1 MSELA
6 QKLGLRW
13 VDIAA
18 VNTLEDMD
26 PIIVGQKLVTPAQGL
41 AR

>member
-18 VNTLEDMD
+18 VNKLEAMD
-26 PIIVGQKLVTPAQGL
+26 LIIVGQKLVIPARGL